1 MKLKKMV
8 LIFSAAALILSLSS
22 CNLPVANSGES
33 SAEKT
38 LMAIYVAQ
46 TIAAANAAQ
55 PVQVE
60 TPAVAEPSITEV
72 PSQVSTPEPTSTKE
86 IIHNLFPGE
95 PGFISQ
101 YWMDTNTSSVASEK
115 RAYGGDNLSN
125 NFFERPFTSI
135 EMVYHPDIDLI
146 RVEIS
151 SDANFYYFN
160 LHLYGKSPE
169 QDTLAGN
176 YGVEIDF
183 NRDGRGDLL
192 IWTTAD
198 GNTAW
203 NIDKIFVFR
212 DSNNDVGGQRPMRSD
227 APGYSGNG
235 YDLLVFSPDHL
246 DDPDAA
252 WKRVSPQNP
261 NVLQLAVK
269 KSLFENRAVFMWNG
283 WADAGVKDPA
293 RFDYNDAFTAAEAGS
308 PYAGNVDY
316 PLKSLFLVDNTCRLA
331 YGFTPT
337 GLEVGACLIYTPTP
351 TPSATPTQ
359 PVCDCSSF
367 RNYSYI
373 DTKECCEYCGYRWA
387 GTSEF
392 PCYAPRP

>member
-115 RAYGGDNLSN
+115 RAYGGDNFSN

-227 APGYSGNG
+227 A
-235 YDLLVFSPDHL
+235 
-246 DDPDAA
+246 
-252 WKRVSPQNP
+252 
-261 NVLQLAVK
+261 
-269 KSLFENRAVFMWNG
+269 
-283 WADAGVKDPA
+283 
-293 RFDYNDAFTAAEAGS
+293 
-308 PYAGNVDY
+308 
-316 PLKSLFLVDNTCRLA
+316 
-331 YGFTPT
+331 
-337 GLEVGACLIYTPTP
+337 
-351 TPSATPTQ
+351 
-359 PVCDCSSF
+359 
-367 RNYSYI
+367 
-373 DTKECCEYCGYRWA
+373 
-387 GTSEF
+387 
-392 PCYAPRP
+392 